1 MKTSHISDALSYFL
15 DEKTV
20 CDEIDCPDRGIDY
33 AYMMGAS
40 DWLFL
45 LEKWKYNSEDW
56 KIAITYYAGFSS
68 FEDSSSIL
76 FKGLESENE
85 ELIMQTL
92 FSIFESLS
100 AEIDNENN
108 KRNKLKTKSIIKINY
123 TFSEIDKQNI
133 LAKITQRNSM
143 MNLYPELKELQKII
157 IENK

>member
-1 MKTSHISDALSYFL
+1 MKTSHISEALSYFL

-20 CDEIDCPDRGIDY
+20 CDEIDFPDRGIDY
-33 AYMMGAS
+33 AFMMRAS

-45 LEKWKYNSEDW
+45 LEKWKHNSEDW

-76 FKGLESENE
+76 FKGLESKNE
-85 ELIMQTL
+85 ELIIQTL
-92 FSIFESLS
+92 FSIYESLS

-108 KRNKLKTKSIIKINY
+108 KRNKLKTKNINKINY
-123 TFSEIDKQNI
+123 TFSKIDKQNI
-133 LAKITQRNSM
+133 LTKITQRNSLM
-143 MNLYPELKELQKII
+143 ELHPELKELQKII